1 MGLPYPTTRPGLLPT
16 SGDGTQPT
24 GTRGSSTIRQAVVP
38 LRDDRR
44 SLDAV
49 ASTMPLDALFIN
61 FVVNELRTRK
71 NGLSRTNQRYRRRS
85 PSCSQSLRA
94 LRGEARRLSFGGVD
108 WHGVA
113 QDGRGAGHTF
123 SDATTNPSAEPR
135 LLLLMGSAIGSL
147 DGRHVTFAAAPRGI
161 ASVSKPDENVQMRN
175 ADTYLSGSLRD
186 PERVIPLKGGL
197 QGARE
202 SS

>member
-1 MGLPYPTTRPGLLPT
+1 
-16 SGDGTQPT
+16 
-24 GTRGSSTIRQAVVP
+24 
-38 LRDDRR
+38 
-44 SLDAV
+44 
-49 ASTMPLDALFIN
+49 
-61 FVVNELRTRK
+61 VNELRTRK

-161 ASVSKPDENVQMRN
+161 ARCKRLCACAPTGTVTPLSLTVCLSLMR
-175 ADTYLSGSLRD
+175 TYKCEMRTPICL
-186 PERVIPLKGGL
+186 
-197 QGARE
+197 AR
-202 SS
+202 